1 MTRLGKFMTHGAVAA
16 LIGIAGLAVTAPA
29 ASAHVVCN
37 RAGDCWSTHA
47 RYQYPN
53 ELGVRF
59 YNDRYTNDRYRHRH
73 WHDRRTWRDDH
84 HESDRGYYRDGLWV
98 TF

>member
-1 MTRLGKFMTHGAVAA
+1 MNKINKFFASSAVVGLVAIGAVVS
-16 LIGIAGLAVTAPA
+16 GSTA

-37 RAGDCWSTHA
+37 RNGDCWSTSQ

-53 ELGVRF
+53 ELGVRY
-59 YNDRYTNDRYRHRH
+59 YNSRYMNDSYRHRH
-73 WHDRRTWRDDH
+73 WHDQRTWRDEH
-84 HESDRGYYRDGLWV
+84 HDNDRGYYRDGLWI